1 MGGVLLLCG
10 ILVPTLLFAKLGNVY
25 VQLLLIAMLWM
36 GTIGFLDDYIKDR
49 RHKGG
54 LKVRAKLLGQFVLG
68 AIVATVLIFHQDV
81 VVRDFI
87 GDADHYVDV
96 HTLRTTIPFF
106 KGNELDYAE
115 IFSFL
120 GGFYWVGY
128 FLLVVFV
135 VAAVSNGV
143 NLTDGLDGLAS
154 GSSAI
159 VCVTLAILA
168 YLSGNIIFSN
178 YLHIMYIPELGESV
192 IFCAAF
198 IGSCIGFLWY
208 NAYPA
213 EIFMGDTGS
222 LALGGVLAVLALIV
236 RKELLLP
243 VLCGIFLIENLSVM
257 IQVGY
262 FKYTAR
268 RFGIGHRVFLMAPL
282 HHHYQRKGHHESKIV
297 VRFWTVGILLSILTL
312 ITLKLR

>member
-1 MGGVLLLCG
+1 MQNDLTEEEKRHVTICLQRSESIHAVLRTAERG
-10 ILVPTLLFAKLGNVY
+10 
-25 VQLLLIAMLWM
+25 
-36 GTIGFLDDYIKDR
+36 D
-49 RHKGG
+49 
-54 LKVRAKLLGQFVLG
+54 FVLISG
-68 AIVATVLIFHQDV
+68 KGHEEYQEV
-81 VVRDFI
+81 VVGVR
-87 GDADHYVDV
+87 HYFSD
-96 HTLRTTIPFF
+96 TQSTMWMCIRCARPSLLSREISSIMRKFSRF
-106 KGNELDYAE
+106 SEDY
-115 IFSFL
+115 
-120 GGFYWVGY
+120 YWVGY

-282 HHHYQRKGHHESKIV
+282 HHHYQRKGHHESK
-297 VRFWTVGILLSILTL
+297 
-312 ITLKLR
+312 KLCVHPNWR

>member
-1 MGGVLLLCG
+1 M
-10 ILVPTLLFAKLGNVY
+10 
-25 VQLLLIAMLWM
+25 Q
-36 GTIGFLDDYIKDR
+36 
-49 RHKGG
+49 
-54 LKVRAKLLGQFVLG
+54 
-68 AIVATVLIFHQDV
+68 
-81 VVRDFI
+81 
-87 GDADHYVDV
+87 
-96 HTLRTTIPFF
+96 
-106 KGNELDYAE
+106 E

-262 FKYTAR
+262 FKYTAYAAL
-268 RFGIGHRVFLMAPL
+268 G
-282 HHHYQRKGHHESKIV
+282 
-297 VRFWTVGILLSILTL
+297 
-312 ITLKLR
+312 